1 MHIKSILYTK
11 HTDIKQSNHDDTDDI
26 EMKKNEI
33 YGQLPQQ
40 QVVKNPAYNWWKPR
54 PNNS

>member
-1 MHIKSILYTK
+1 M
-11 HTDIKQSNHDDTDDI
+11 KQRNHDNADDI

-40 QVVKNPAYNWWKPR
+40 QIVRNPAYNWWKPR
-54 PNNS
+54 RS

>member
-1 MHIKSILYTK
+1 MFLILVIHYIIQFFYA
-11 HTDIKQSNHDDTDDI
+11 DIKQSNRDDAGDI

-40 QVVKNPAYNWWKPR
+40 QVARNPAYSWWY
-54 PNNS
+54 PN